1 MSQICFQKYI
11 TTSYEVDLFI
21 KVIMRASKN
30 NIAYRTVKHLV
41 DDFKTKKLD
50 KYNQEHPEERET
62 IPTNIDLDCN
72 SKCSKSTNNT
82 MVSSIKS
89 ISSSDTKVVETIL
102 VSFPFLKFYFVEKK
116 EEKNLFQER

>member
-1 MSQICFQKYI
+1 MSQVCFQKYI

-50 KYNQEHPEERET
+50 KYNKEQPEERET
-62 IPTNIDLDCN
+62 IPTSIDLDCN
-72 SKCSKSTNNT
+72 SKC
-82 MVSSIKS
+82 
-89 ISSSDTKVVETIL
+89 
-102 VSFPFLKFYFVEKK
+102 
-116 EEKNLFQER
+116 